1 MVTGFKGDYGCGLY
15 VKQENGGLRFEHD
28 GNNIGFNTH
37 LAYYPKNRLAVI
49 ILGNLKTGITKLMAD
64 SLAAVVDG
72 HGNVVLVPKEIP
84 LPLQILSR
92 YVGMYGFSNS
102 NLEVRLENNHL
113 TAQFTGGTKFPIFP
127 ESETRFYTRKSD
139 LAFEF
144 SKNDK
149 GDSQSVT
156 QYQNGKELKAKRQ

>member
-1 MVTGFKGDYGCGLY
+1 
-15 VKQENGGLRFEHD
+15 LRIEHD

-37 LAYYPKNRLAVI
+37 LAYYPEDRLAVI
-49 ILGNLKTGITKLMAD
+49 ILGNLNTAVTKRMAD
-64 SLAAVVDG
+64 SLAALVDG
-72 HGNVVLVPKEIP
+72 SGNVVWAPKEIP

-92 YVGMYGFSNS
+92 YVGIYGFSNS
-102 NLEVRLENNHL
+102 NLEVRLENNQL

-144 SKNDK
+144 SKSDK
-149 GDSQSVT
+149 DDSPSVT
-156 QYQNGKELKAKRQ
+156 QYQNGNELKG